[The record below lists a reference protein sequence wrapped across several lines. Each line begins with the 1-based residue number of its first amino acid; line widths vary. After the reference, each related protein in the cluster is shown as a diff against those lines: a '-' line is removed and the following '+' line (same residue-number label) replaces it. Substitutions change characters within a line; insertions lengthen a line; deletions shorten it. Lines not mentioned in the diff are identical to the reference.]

1 MPTLP
6 FTKATACGNDFL
18 IVERDAAPR
27 NADLRQLSIEMCERH
42 NGIGADGVEWVSRPN
57 ASGAHIVASLIN
69 SDGSAAEISGN
80 GTRCVAAWYLSFP
93 STGHEPVLVE
103 TGAGLKECRIISRAG
118 PRYEFEMAMGR
129 AQEIED
135 MTVHGQS
142 GVYVDLGNPHFVL
155 FVGSYQ
161 FDWQEQAARIQ
172 ADTGSFSRSTNV
184 EFVHVIDRHTLEARF
199 YERGAGE
206 TRSSGTGSIA
216 SAMAAIYSRMCDSP
230 VTVVAPGGS
239 QIVRSE
245 DQIYLR
251 GDARI
256 ICTGEFSI
264 SP

>member
-1 MPTLP
+1 
-6 FTKATACGNDFL
+6 
-18 IVERDAAPR
+18 
-27 NADLRQLSIEMCERH
+27 
-42 NGIGADGVEWVSRPN
+42 
-57 ASGAHIVASLIN
+57 
-69 SDGSAAEISGN
+69 
-80 GTRCVAAWYLSFP
+80 
-93 STGHEPVLVE
+93 
-103 TGAGLKECRIISRAG
+103 
-118 PRYEFEMAMGR
+118 
-129 AQEIED
+129 
-135 MTVHGQS
+135 
-142 GVYVDLGNPHFVL
+142 VL

-172 ADTGSFSRSTNV
+172 ADTGSFSRGTNV

-216 SAMAAIYSRMCDSP
+216 SALAAIYSRMCDSP
-230 VTVVAPGGS
+230 VTVVAPGGP